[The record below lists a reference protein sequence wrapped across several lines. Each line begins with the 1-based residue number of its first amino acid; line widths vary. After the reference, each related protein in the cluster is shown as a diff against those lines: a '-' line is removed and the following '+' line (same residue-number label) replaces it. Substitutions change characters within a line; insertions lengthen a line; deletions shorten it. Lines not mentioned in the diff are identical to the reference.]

1 MYSKLPNLV
10 IGFHGCDRS
19 SVEKVLYKNEKMH
32 ESVNDYDWLGHGV
45 YFWEQNY
52 DRALDWAASQPKIK
66 TPAVIGAVID
76 LGRCLN
82 LFDKHYIDAVK
93 RQYETLKERYE
104 LIGLELPR
112 NKNVG
117 NNRDL
122 LLRNLDCAVIESL
135 HENLKNTGALE
146 YDSVRGLFSEG
157 EEIYPG
163 SGFLSKTHIQ
173 ICVRNPNCIKGLF
186 LPKASVAEWSVP

>member
-10 IGFHGCDRS
+10 IGFHGCDRL

-52 DRALDWAASQPKIK
+52 DRALDWAASQLKIK

-82 LFDKHYIDAVK
+82 LFDKHYIDVVK
-93 RQYETLKERYE
+93 KQYETLKDRYE
-104 LIGLELPR
+104 FIRKELPR

-117 NNRDL
+117 NNTDL
-122 LLRNLDCAVIESL
+122 LLRNLDCTVIESL
-135 HENLKNTGALE
+135 HEDLKITREPE
-146 YDSVRGLFSEG
+146 YDSVRGMFFEG
-157 EEIYPG
+157 KEIYPG
-163 SGFLSKTHIQ
+163 SGFRSNTHVQ

-186 LPKASVAEWSVP
+186 LPKASVEEWSIP

>member
-19 SVEKVLYKNEKMH
+19 SAEKVLYNNEKMY

-45 YFWEQNY
+45 YFWEQNL
-52 DRALDWAASQPKIK
+52 DRALDWAKSQPKIK
-66 TPAVIGAVID
+66 NPAVIGAVID

-82 LFDKHYIDAVK
+82 LFDEHCIKVVEQ
-93 RQYETLKERYE
+93 QYEIFKRECEYN
-104 LIGLELPR
+104 GVELPR

-117 NNRDL
+117 SNKDL
-122 LLRNLDCAVIESL
+122 LLRRLDCAVIERL
-135 HENLKNTGALE
+135 HAYLKKTGGPE
-146 YDSVRGLFSEG
+146 YDSVRSMFFEG
-157 EEIYPG
+157 EELYPG

-186 LPKASVAEWSVP
+186 LPKASIAEWSVP